1 MTDKESVRACQAEI
15 RRLRRIIRDYAALI
29 KDSLH
34 IDYSKLFELWG
45 DFDDSAAA
53 DEVNKIIE
61 DNALGPFDAIS
72 FIACC
77 FGYEQAMKKIREGL

>member
-15 RRLRRIIRDYAALI
+15 RRLRRIVRDYAALI

-34 IDYSKLFELWG
+34 IDYKELFELWG

-53 DEVNKIIE
+53 NEVNQIIE
-61 DNALGPFDAIS
+61 DYGLGSYDAIS
-72 FIACC
+72 FIAFC
-77 FGYEQAMKKIREGL
+77 FGYEKAMENFKETA

>member
-1 MTDKESVRACQAEI
+1 MDDEERIRECQAEI
-15 RRLRRIIRDYAALI
+15 KRLRQAIREYSTAFEKART
-29 KDSLH
+29 

-53 DEVNKIIE
+53 DEVNEIIE

-77 FGYEQAMKKIREGL
+77 FGYEQAMQKIREGL